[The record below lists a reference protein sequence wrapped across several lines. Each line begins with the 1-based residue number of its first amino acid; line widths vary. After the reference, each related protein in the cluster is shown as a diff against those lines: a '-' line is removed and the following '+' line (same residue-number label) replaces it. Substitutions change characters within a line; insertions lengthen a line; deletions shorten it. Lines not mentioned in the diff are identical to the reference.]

1 MLMTFS
7 SYRDLLVWQ
16 KSIDLVEVVYALTAR
31 FPSSERYGLSSQARR
46 AAVSIAA
53 NIAEGRGRG
62 TQREFLR
69 YLLIANGSVKELE
82 TEAIIAQRLGLLAAD
97 EAKVILVAAEEIG
110 RMLAGLRRKLLA
122 RVSPG

>member
-1 MLMTFS
+1 MTFS

-16 KSIDLVEVVYALTAR
+16 KSIDLVEVVYASTAR

-82 TEAIIAQRLGLLAAD
+82 TETIIAQRLGLLAAD